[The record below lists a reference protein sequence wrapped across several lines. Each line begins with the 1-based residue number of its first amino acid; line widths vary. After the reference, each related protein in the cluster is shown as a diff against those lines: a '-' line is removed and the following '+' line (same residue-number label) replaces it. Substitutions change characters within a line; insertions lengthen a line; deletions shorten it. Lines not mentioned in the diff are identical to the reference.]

1 MTFDWFFNL
10 ELTKNYLKLFTA
22 SSSSK
27 KIICYIEAAASYR
40 KPPLTFTAEDMEPN
54 LCTHLIYAFAT
65 LDPGDYTITPND
77 EEYDI
82 VQG

>member
-1 MTFDWFFNL
+1 MVTFL
-10 ELTKNYLKLFTA
+10 IGSLTKKLFKNFTA
-22 SSSSK
+22 PSSNK
-27 KIICYIEAAASYR
+27 KIVCYVEAAASYR
-40 KPPLTFTAEDMEPN
+40 KPPLTFTAEDIEPN

>member
-1 MTFDWFFNL
+1 MQ
-10 ELTKNYLKLFTA
+10 
-22 SSSSK
+22 
-27 KIICYIEAAASYR
+27 
-40 KPPLTFTAEDMEPN
+40 PN

-82 VQG
+82 VQGESNTFCLDLASYICVHLSTERSL